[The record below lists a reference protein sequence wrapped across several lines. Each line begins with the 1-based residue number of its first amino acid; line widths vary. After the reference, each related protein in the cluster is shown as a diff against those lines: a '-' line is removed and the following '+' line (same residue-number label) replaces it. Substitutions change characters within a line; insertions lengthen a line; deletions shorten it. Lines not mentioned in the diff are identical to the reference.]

1 VRWHIAVASLGIDV
15 AQALSESTTPRVHL
29 YISTLF

>member
-1 VRWHIAVASLGIDV
+1 VASLGVDV
-15 AQALSESTTPRVHL
+15 AQALSESGHSPRLHI